1 MSKPNTKESVITRI
15 ADSCV
20 VTSTGCWVWTAG
32 TSHDYASMGY
42 QGKVKK
48 VCTLIYELF
57 ILDHPVPKGLCVLHK
72 CDNRSCVN
80 PDHLYLG
87 TKADNIRDRMERDRD
102 SFKGGQKISPEE
114 ADLIRS
120 MCDQGMCKELLA
132 ERFNVTLRTIQR
144 LVSGK

>member
-1 MSKPNTKESVITRI
+1 MSRPNTKESVITRI
-15 ADSCV
+15 AESCV

-57 ILDHPVPKGLCVLHK
+57 ILDHPIPNGYCVLHK

-87 TKADNIRDRMERDRD
+87 TKADNIRDRCERDPD
-102 SFKGGQKISPEE
+102 SFLGRQKITPEQLE
-114 ADLIRS
+114 LIKTMS
-120 MCDQGMCKELLA
+120 AQGIHKKILA
-132 ERFNVTLRTIQR
+132 AHFNVDLRTIQR
-144 LVSGK
+144 LVSDK